1 MSYRKLDTKGK
12 PIPRNGRSTR
22 KPAEKMINGKPHF
35 HYEIAGAI
43 PQPDGKRLQY
53 RKRFWLLNDYAADAK
68 EREILH
74 KPPSQALTWMEAHRR
89 WVDANRAKFS
99 PLHIA
104 NTEITLKQWC
114 ASFGASATIEGTTL
128 AAFSGWVE
136 EKAKEGKGRGAQLK
150 YGHLLAIARWCRAR
164 GMVDS
169 VPFEHAPKPEARID
183 KRKPAE
189 VGMFFKYMEILPPH
203 MVTMWKMLGLTGM
216 RISAACTL
224 LEDDITDTEFTVTT
238 KGDKR
243 VTYSITPDL
252 ATVIEEARAFKRKGV
267 LKGKGKSRKLV
278 PVGSEYL
285 FVNSRGVRWNKGAF
299 NNQLQRHRTDA
310 GLPKITSHQLRH
322 MAGTLAGEKGLD
334 AIVIKAL
341 LAHESL
347 KSTEGYVDKTQKMRD
362 QGLAVVA
369 DSLQIFTSKNA
380 DPADRGRS
388 TTNNHDP
395 DSTLITC
402 PHCYRNFSIAKE

>member
-1 MSYRKLDTKGK
+1 MSYRQLDAKGK
-12 PIPRNGRSTR
+12 PIPRDGRSTR
-22 KPAEKMINGKPHF
+22 KPAEKMIGGKPHY

-43 PQPDGKRLQY
+43 SQPGGKRLQY
-53 RKRFWLLNDYAADAK
+53 RKRFWLPDDHAADAK
-68 EREILH
+68 EREILR
-74 KPPSQALTWMEAHRR
+74 KPSADALTWTEAHRR
-89 WVDANRAKFS
+89 WIDANRSKFS

-104 NTEITLKQWC
+104 NTEITMKQWC
-114 ASFGASATIEGTTL
+114 AAFGAGVTIEGTTL
-128 AAFSGWVE
+128 AMFSGWIG

-150 YGHLLAIARWCRAR
+150 HGHLLAIARWCRAR
-164 GMVDS
+164 GMVETI
-169 VPFEHAPKPEARID
+169 PFEHAPKPEARIE

-189 VGMFFKYMEILPPH
+189 VGMFFKYLEILPSH
-203 MVTMWKMLGLTGM
+203 MATMWKMLGLTGM

-224 LEDDITDTEFTVTT
+224 VEDDITDTEFTVTT

-243 VTYSITPDL
+243 VTYTITPDL
-252 ATVIEEARAFKRKGV
+252 ATVIEEARAFKRKGIRP
-267 LKGKGKSRKLV
+267 LTPIESK
-278 PVGSEYL
+278 YL
-285 FVNSRGVRWNKGAF
+285 FVNSRGVMWNKGAF
-299 NNQLQRHRTDA
+299 NNQLQRIRTLA

-369 DSLQIFTSKNA
+369 DSLQIFSSKNA
-380 DPADRGRS
+380 DSSNPAQSPNGNCDL
-388 TTNNHDP
+388 NP
-395 DSTLITC
+395 TLITC
-402 PHCYRNFSIAKE
+402 PCCHHKFSISKQ